1 MGETHGFSRRGFIHT
16 AAGATA
22 LAFGPGLSLNAL
34 AHDGD
39 NHDRTL
45 PAPKPIPGG
54 LNLGLV
60 AGLAP
65 PYDFIHVF
73 PPGPEDITLP
83 FTGGTLQGLDVEP
96 STLTDFHGATAVAYH
111 VGEARGSDGH
121 TYNLETDMRVME
133 GKYVAVDGTTRH
145 GSFALI
151 WIDLFEPGSG
161 SQVHDNVGGILL
173 SGLFWTVEL
182 PHGAFRMSPSG
193 RRAILEARELP
204 VIDTFQFA
212 NAFVVPATV
221 SFKIEWEATGRPVQ
235 LGSGNTVPA
244 TDPAAF
250 LGTFAPARSTGQFS
264 GAELGF
270 SFVSK
275 RGASTDLGYAQIGTE
290 RNGVFLS

>member
-1 MGETHGFSRRGFIHT
+1 
-16 AAGATA
+16 
-22 LAFGPGLSLNAL
+22 
-34 AHDGD
+34 
-39 NHDRTL
+39 
-45 PAPKPIPGG
+45 
-54 LNLGLV
+54 
-60 AGLAP
+60 
-65 PYDFIHVF
+65 VF
-73 PPGPEDITLP
+73 PPGPEGLKLP
-83 FTGGTLQGLDVEP
+83 FTGGEPQGLDVET
-96 STLTDFHGATAVAYH
+96 STLTDFHGATALAYH
-111 VGEARGSDGH
+111 VGEAKGSDGH

-151 WIDLFEPGSG
+151 WIDLFEPSSG
-161 SQVHDNVGGILL
+161 SQVHDNTGGIIL

-193 RRAILEARELP
+193 RRAIFEVKDLP

-212 NAFVVPATV
+212 NVFSVPATV
-221 SFKIEWEATGRPVQ
+221 SFKIEWEATPGPLME
-235 LGSGNTVPA
+235 LGLGNAVPP

-250 LGTFAPARSTGQFS
+250 LGMFAAARSTGWFS

-275 RGASTDLGYAQIGTE
+275 GRASTDPLGYAQIGME